1 MSVMFM
7 LLCTTGDGTYWT
19 PAPKPSSTFAPIS
32 VFMSLAVHATIPYRL
47 LDASQPKS
55 DYAWDLPPSKPQVE
69 APIMN
74 QRLPN
79 LSEIRPKRIMEMESA
94 VDHMIANRLELGLGP
109 MSALMFAMM
118 AAAGEKPQ

>member
-1 MSVMFM
+1 
-7 LLCTTGDGTYWT
+7 
-19 PAPKPSSTFAPIS
+19 
-32 VFMSLAVHATIPYRL
+32 
-47 LDASQPKS
+47 
-55 DYAWDLPPSKPQVE
+55 
-69 APIMN
+69 MN